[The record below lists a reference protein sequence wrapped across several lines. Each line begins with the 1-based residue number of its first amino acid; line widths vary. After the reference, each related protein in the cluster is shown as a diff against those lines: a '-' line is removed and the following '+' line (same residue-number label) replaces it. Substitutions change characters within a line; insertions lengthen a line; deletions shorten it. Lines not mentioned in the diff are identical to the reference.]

1 MLKNVIFTYFAT
13 AKVVLSYC
21 TELLSILIINSQSDS
36 KSNSIS
42 IKSAFSTQF
51 PLPVKTKARSRGV
64 TGGTKILRNTFPTRT
79 GVTPRVSS
87 SRSEDV
93 FSEESDS
100 NALGLV
106 YDSDGDNPESLGE
119 SGPHPGS
126 LTICAA

>member
-1 MLKNVIFTYFAT
+1 MLTLKYMFFLHYV
-13 AKVVLSYC
+13 
-21 TELLSILIINSQSDS
+21 
-36 KSNSIS
+36 KSAVENEFEIRF
-42 IKSAFSTQF
+42 IQFDLFRRKSAFSTQN
-51 PLPVKTKARSRGV
+51 PLPVKTKARSRDV

-79 GVTPRVSS
+79 GVTARVSS

-106 YDSDGDNPESLGE
+106 YDSDGNNPESLGE

>member
-79 GVTPRVSS
+79 GVTARVSS

>member
-1 MLKNVIFTYFAT
+1 MFRR
-13 AKVVLSYC
+13 
-21 TELLSILIINSQSDS
+21 
-36 KSNSIS
+36 
-42 IKSAFSTQF
+42 KSAFSTQF
-51 PLPVKTKARSRGV
+51 PLPVKTKARSRDV
-64 TGGTKILRNTFPTRT
+64 SGGTNTFPTRT
-79 GVTPRVSS
+79 GVTARVSS

-119 SGPHPGS
+119 SGLHPGS

>member
-1 MLKNVIFTYFAT
+1 MFFLHYV
-13 AKVVLSYC
+13 
-21 TELLSILIINSQSDS
+21 
-36 KSNSIS
+36 KSAVENEFEIRF
-42 IKSAFSTQF
+42 IPFDLFRRKSAFSTQF
-51 PLPVKTKARSRGV
+51 PLPVKTKARSRDV
-64 TGGTKILRNTFPTRT
+64 SGGTKKLRNTFPTRT
-79 GVTPRVSS
+79 GVTARVSS

-106 YDSDGDNPESLGE
+106 YDRCDGNNPESLGE

>member
-1 MLKNVIFTYFAT
+1 MFFLHYV
-13 AKVVLSYC
+13 
-21 TELLSILIINSQSDS
+21 
-36 KSNSIS
+36 KSAVENEFEIRF
-42 IKSAFSTQF
+42 IQFDLFRRKSAFSTQF
-51 PLPVKTKARSRGV
+51 PLPVKTKARSRDV
-64 TGGTKILRNTFPTRT
+64 TGTKILRNTFSTRT
-79 GVTPRVSS
+79 GVTARVSS

-106 YDSDGDNPESLGE
+106 YDSDGNNPESLGE